1 MEKLLNESINQH
13 SVADQPIGTYLSGG
27 LDSSLITK
35 KYHSLCSKSFKSYT
49 ANIKNYDKELL
60 SQKVTDDFIIYEMG
74 DKFTLNEFTDFIE
87 SAGFLGWES
96 TEWFLSDFTISIDNN
111 SAHASYLNVGVFIYP
126 NPYAPEILLKEN
138 KQWLES
144 IFIVREGEDL
154 KIKFLQSDEI
164 YSKVTVYRKLL

>member
-1 MEKLLNESINQH
+1 MKKFLIFLLIPLFSFSQEQLTEEMIIDHINEFFN
-13 SVADQPIGTYLSGG
+13 AL
-27 LDSSLITK
+27 
-35 KYHSLCSKSFKSYT
+35 
-49 ANIKNYDKELL
+49 NIKNYNKTLL
-60 SQKVTDDFIIYEMG
+60 SQKVTSDFIIYEMG

-87 SAGFLGWES
+87 SAGYLGWES

-126 NPYAPEILLKEN
+126 NPYAPEVLLKEN

-144 IFIVREGEDL
+144 IFVVREGEDL

-164 YSKVTVYRKLL
+164 YSKVSVLRKSL

>member
-1 MEKLLNESINQH
+1 MKKLLIFLLVPLFSFSQEQLTEEMIIGHINEFFN
-13 SVADQPIGTYLSGG
+13 AL
-27 LDSSLITK
+27 
-35 KYHSLCSKSFKSYT
+35 
-49 ANIKNYDKELL
+49 NIKNYNKEVL

-74 DKFTLNEFTDFIE
+74 DKFTLNGFTDFIE

-111 SAHASYLNVGVFIYP
+111 SAHASYLNIGVFVYP
-126 NPYAPEILLKEN
+126 NPHAPEILLKEN

-144 IFIVREGEDL
+144 IFVVREGEDL

-164 YSKVTVYRKLL
+164 YSKVSVFRKSS

>member
-1 MEKLLNESINQH
+1 MKKFLIFLLVPLFSFSQERLTDEIIIDHINEFFNALNVRNYNKDLLN
-13 SVADQPIGTYLSGG
+13 
-27 LDSSLITK
+27 
-35 KYHSLCSKSFKSYT
+35 
-49 ANIKNYDKELL
+49 
-60 SQKVTDDFIIYEMG
+60 QKVTSDFIIYEMG

-111 SAHASYLNVGVFIYP
+111 SAHVSYLNVGVFIYP
-126 NPYAPEILLKEN
+126 NPYASQVLLKEN

-164 YSKVTVYRKLL
+164 YSKVSVFRKSS

>member
-1 MEKLLNESINQH
+1 MKKFLIFLLIPLFSFSQEQLTEEMIIDHINGFFN
-13 SVADQPIGTYLSGG
+13 AL
-27 LDSSLITK
+27 
-35 KYHSLCSKSFKSYT
+35 
-49 ANIKNYDKELL
+49 NIKNYNKTLL
-60 SQKVTDDFIIYEMG
+60 SQKVTSDFIIYEMG

-87 SAGFLGWES
+87 SAGYLGWES

-126 NPYAPEILLKEN
+126 NPYAPQVLLKEN

-164 YSKVTVYRKLL
+164 YSKVSVFRKSS

>member
-1 MEKLLNESINQH
+1 MKKFLIFLLIPFFSFSQEKLTEEMIIDHVNDFFNALN
-13 SVADQPIGTYLSGG
+13 V
-27 LDSSLITK
+27 
-35 KYHSLCSKSFKSYT
+35 
-49 ANIKNYDKELL
+49 KNYNKTLL
-60 SQKVTDDFIIYEMG
+60 SQKVTSDFIIYEMG

-87 SAGFLGWES
+87 SAGYLGWES

-126 NPYAPEILLKEN
+126 NPYAPEVLLKEN

-154 KIKFLQSDEI
+154 KIKFLQSDET
-164 YSKVTVYRKLL
+164 YSKVSVFRKSS

>member
-1 MEKLLNESINQH
+1 MKKFLIFLLI
-13 SVADQPIGTYLSGG
+13 PFF
-27 LDSSLITK
+27 
-35 KYHSLCSKSFKSYT
+35 SFSQERLT
-49 ANIKNYDKELL
+49 EEMIIDHVNDFFNALNVKNYNKTLL
-60 SQKVTDDFIIYEMG
+60 SQKVTSDFIIYEMG

-87 SAGFLGWES
+87 SAGYLGWES

-126 NPYAPEILLKEN
+126 NPYAPEVLLKEN

-154 KIKFLQSDEI
+154 KIKFLQSDET
-164 YSKVTVYRKLL
+164 YSKVSVFRKSS

>member
-1 MEKLLNESINQH
+1 MKKFLIFLLIPLFSFSQEQLTEEMIIDHINEFFN
-13 SVADQPIGTYLSGG
+13 AL
-27 LDSSLITK
+27 
-35 KYHSLCSKSFKSYT
+35 
-49 ANIKNYDKELL
+49 NIKNYNKTLL
-60 SQKVTDDFIIYEMG
+60 SQKVTSDFIIYEMG

-111 SAHASYLNVGVFIYP
+111 SAHASYLNIGVFIYP

-138 KQWLES
+138 KKWLES
-144 IFIVREGEDL
+144 IFVVREGEDL

-164 YSKVTVYRKLL
+164 YSKVSVFKKSS

>member
-1 MEKLLNESINQH
+1 MKKFLIFLLIPLFSFSQEQLTEKMIIDHINEFFN
-13 SVADQPIGTYLSGG
+13 AL
-27 LDSSLITK
+27 
-35 KYHSLCSKSFKSYT
+35 
-49 ANIKNYDKELL
+49 NIKNYDKTLL
-60 SQKVTDDFIIYEMG
+60 SQKVTSDFIIYEMG

-87 SAGFLGWES
+87 SAGYLGWES
-96 TEWFLSDFTISIDNN
+96 TEWFLSDFTISIDKN

-126 NPYAPEILLKEN
+126 NPYAPQVLLKEN

-164 YSKVTVYRKLL
+164 YSKISVFKKSS